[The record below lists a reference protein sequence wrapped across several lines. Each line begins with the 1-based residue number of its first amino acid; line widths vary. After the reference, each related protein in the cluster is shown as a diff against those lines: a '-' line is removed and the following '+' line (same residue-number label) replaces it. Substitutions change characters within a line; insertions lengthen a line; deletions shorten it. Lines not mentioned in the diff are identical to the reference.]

1 MRSRQNRPSSY
12 EPNSRKASNSG
23 EKPPAVPRKSVA
35 GSEHN
40 ANLWLGF
47 QIRSLRLAKALSLQD
62 LAKIASLSI
71 GMLSQVERGLV
82 SPSVRSLRQISGA
95 LEVPTGF
102 FFEQSNPPPTA
113 EIGRIVRAQ
122 SRRILRLTTNGVCK
136 ELLTPDTSG
145 LLQLT
150 LIKMQPKGSSGGESY
165 VHRGEDAGLVLSGA
179 MRLWVGSDTH
189 LLKAGDSFRFKS
201 SLPHRFKNA
210 ATGITEVLWAVT
222 PPFY

>member
-1 MRSRQNRPSSY
+1 MRSQQRRSPANGKRSRKGNHSDRPVSPPSS
-12 EPNSRKASNSG
+12 A
-23 EKPPAVPRKSVA
+23 A
-35 GSEHN
+35 GSQRN

-47 QIRSLRLAKALSLQD
+47 QIRSLRLSKALSLQR
-62 LAKIASLSI
+62 LAEEASLSI

-82 SPSVRSLRQISGA
+82 SPSVRSLRQISAA
-95 LEVPTGF
+95 LEVPPAL
-102 FFEQSNPPPTA
+102 FFEQTEPPPVE
-113 EIGRIVRAQ
+113 EIGRIVRAR
-122 SRRILRLTTNGVCK
+122 SRRILRLTTTGVSK

-150 LIKMQPKGSSGGESY
+150 LVRLQPRGSSGSEPY
-165 VHRGEDAGLVLSGA
+165 VHRGEDAGFVLSGA

-201 SLPHRFKNA
+201 SLPHRFVNA
-210 ATGITEVLWAVT
+210 AKGITEVLWAVT

>member
-1 MRSRQNRPSSY
+1 MRSQQRRSSA
-12 EPNSRKASNSG
+12 NGKRSRKANRSG
-23 EKPPAVPRKSVA
+23 EKPASPGRATS
-35 GSEHN
+35 GSERN

-47 QIRSLRLAKALSLQD
+47 QIRSLRLSKALSLQR
-62 LAKIASLSI
+62 LAEEASLSI

-82 SPSVRSLRQISGA
+82 SPSVRSLRQISAA
-95 LEVPTGF
+95 LDVPPAV
-102 FFEQSNPPPTA
+102 FFEQTEPPPVE

-122 SRRILRLTTNGVCK
+122 SRRILRLTTTGVSK

-150 LIKMQPKGSSGGESY
+150 LVRMQPRGSSGSEPY
-165 VHRGEDAGLVLSGA
+165 VHRGEDAGFVLSGA
-179 MRLWVGSDTH
+179 MRLWVGGDTH

-201 SLPHRFKNA
+201 ALPHRFANA
-210 ATGITEVLWAVT
+210 AKGITEVLWAVT